1 MRLCTPGRGK
11 AHFALKGSLCTQRG
25 HFKPQLCHLHPKRVT
40 SHPKGHNSAVP
51 RVSCHQPEA
60 AQRDGS
66 PQKHGGVTGPAAP
79 RGGQAASLANTAQTM
94 PSRLLWWHSLSPW
107 GGDSR
112 DSPRAHLHCRGGWRC
127 RARPSPRSPRWPR
140 PSPRGSCP
148 PLGRPHLPPSLP
160 GNLWGH
166 RQGGQEGTDKG
177 K

>member
-1 MRLCTPGRGK
+1 MHLRG
-11 AHFALKGSLCTQRG
+11 HFALKG
-25 HFKPQLCHLHPKRVT
+25 VT
-40 SHPKGHNSAVP
+40 LNPSYVIYTPKGSLHTPRDIILLHNSVP

-148 PLGRPHLPPSLP
+148 PLGHPHLPPSLP